1 VRTRVDAIFNDPR
14 ILRAFRF
21 ISERES
27 EIESQQIRLTEIP
40 APPFGESERALAFS
54 EELLKLHMR
63 PETDRIGNVVAAYD
77 GMGRSPI
84 VVGAHLDTVFPAS
97 TPLELRRK
105 GRALHLPGIS
115 DNGCGIAA
123 ALWMVRAAK
132 ENGIAFRRPVIV
144 VGNVGEE
151 GEGNLRGIRQL
162 FDDPPWQGRECDFI
176 AVDGAGLQRVTHQGL
191 GSRRFR
197 VHMAGP
203 GGHSWADFGRP
214 NPVQAMAGAIHAFSA
229 VSGIRRPGTS
239 FNFGVV
245 RGGISVNAI
254 PREAVMEVDLR
265 SIASANLDELENQ
278 LRRSISEATRA
289 AAVECR
295 IELMGERPSG
305 VTPVSSPIVV
315 AAVEVTRRLGFEAL
329 TDVGSTDANLPISMG
344 IPAIALGGG
353 GTSGNVHTPEE
364 WFDPVRR
371 DLGIQRLLAL
381 VAVLAGLD

>member
-1 VRTRVDAIFNDPR
+1 VQARVDAVFNDLR
-14 ILRAFRF
+14 IQRAFRF

-40 APPFGESERALAFS
+40 APPFGENERALAFS
-54 EELLKLHMR
+54 EELLKLHLR
-63 PETDRIGNVVAAYD
+63 PETDRIGNVAAAYD
-77 GMGRSPI
+77 GMGRSP
-84 VVGAHLDTVFPAS
+84 VVIGAHLDTVFPAS
-97 TPLELRRK
+97 TPLKLRRK
-105 GRALHLPGIS
+105 GRTLYLPGVS

-132 ENGIAFRRPVIV
+132 ENGIVFRRPVIL

-197 VHMAGP
+197 VHMTGP

-229 VSGIRRPGTS
+229 LRGIRRPGTS

-254 PREAVMEVDLR
+254 PREAIMEVDLR

-289 AAVECR
+289 AGVECR
-295 IELMGERPSG
+295 IEFMGERPSG

-315 AAVEVTRRLGFEAL
+315 AALEVTRRLGFEAL

>member
-1 VRTRVDAIFNDPR
+1 VQTRVDAVFNDPR
-14 ILRAFRF
+14 IQRAFRF

-40 APPFGESERALAFS
+40 APPFGESERARAFS

-63 PETDRIGNVVAAYD
+63 PETDRIGNIVAAYD
-77 GMGRSPI
+77 GMGRTPV

-105 GRALHLPGIS
+105 GRTLHLPGIS

-162 FDDPPWQGRECDFI
+162 FDDPPWQGCECDFI

-191 GSRRFR
+191 GSRRLR
-197 VHMAGP
+197 VHMTGP

-289 AAVECR
+289 TGVECR

-305 VTPVSSPIVV
+305 VTPLSSPIVV
-315 AAVEVTRRLGFEAL
+315 AALEVTRRLGFEAL

-381 VAVLAGLD
+381 VAVLAGMD

>member
-1 VRTRVDAIFNDPR
+1 MQTRVDAVFNDPR
-14 ILRAFRF
+14 IQRAFRF

-40 APPFGESERALAFS
+40 APPFGESERARAFS

-63 PETDRIGNVVAAYD
+63 PETDRIGNIVAAYD
-77 GMGRSPI
+77 GMGRTPV

-105 GRALHLPGIS
+105 GRTLHLPGIS

-162 FDDPPWQGRECDFI
+162 FDDPPWQGCECDFI

-191 GSRRFR
+191 GSRRLR
-197 VHMAGP
+197 VHMTGP

-289 AAVECR
+289 TGVECR

-305 VTPVSSPIVV
+305 VTPLSSPIVV
-315 AAVEVTRRLGFEAL
+315 AALEVTRRLGFEAL

-381 VAVLAGLD
+381 VAVLAGMD